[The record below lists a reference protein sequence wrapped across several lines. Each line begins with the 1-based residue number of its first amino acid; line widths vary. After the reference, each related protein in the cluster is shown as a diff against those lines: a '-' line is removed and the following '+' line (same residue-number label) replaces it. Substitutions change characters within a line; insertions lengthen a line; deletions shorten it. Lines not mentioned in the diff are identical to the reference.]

1 MIIDYDHIQVKVPY
15 EILEYCDRFTYDV
28 NREDLRYVDC
38 IYMNM
43 GYYGNDPNHLKKMRQ
58 SIFPIFE

>member
-58 SIFPIFE
+58 TIFPIFE